1 MHKLLLQLD
10 SSLHASVF
18 DRVVAYDAGVDRI
31 MSCAGVT
38 EADVAELVQGAIFT
52 RGPKD
57 LHNTAIFI
65 GGRDMAAGERLLA
78 AVRASFVGPFRVS
91 VMLDSNGSNTTAVA
105 AVAKIRQTLDGDLKG
120 RRIVITAGTG
130 PVGMR
135 AAGLLG
141 LAGAEVA
148 LTARSVESGRRAVE
162 AMQQRFGVNVRM
174 LTGINPAELASSI
187 GESDALLNAGAA
199 GVRLVPREAWEGK
212 SRLRVA
218 VDLNAV
224 PPLGIEGIDVTD
236 GGVNRGSTVAFGAL
250 GVGGLKMKVHKTCIR
265 RLFERNDLE
274 FDAEAIA
281 EVAHELARQASTP
294 GPAAA

>member
-1 MHKLLLQLD
+1 MDKLLLQLD
-10 SSLHASVF
+10 TSPHASVF
-18 DRVVAYDAGVDRI
+18 DRVVAHDAGVNHI

-105 AVAKIRQTLDGDLKG
+105 AVAKIRQALDGQLKG

-135 AAGLLG
+135 AAGLLA
-141 LAGAEVA
+141 LDGAEVT
-148 LTARSVESGRRAVE
+148 LTARTADSGRRAVE
-162 AMQQRFGVNVRM
+162 AARLRFGVEVRA
-174 LTGINPAELASSI
+174 LAGVSPAELGSAI
-187 GESDALLNAGAA
+187 EAADALLNAGAA
-199 GVRLVPREAWEGK
+199 GVCLAPRDVWQGR

-224 PPLGIEGIDVTD
+224 PPLGIEGIEVGDNGVER
-236 GGVNRGSTVAFGAL
+236 GGATAFGAL
-250 GVGGLKMKVHKTCIR
+250 GVGGLKMKVHKACMK
-265 RLFERNDLE
+265 RLFDRNDLE

-281 EVAHELARQASTP
+281 EVAHELAPPAKASSIS
-294 GPAAA
+294 